1 LKEGAGLYQQA
12 GSIGLVR
19 RAPHPYTAKVFINW
33 FLSREGQYTFQKVS
47 ARARGS
53 APDSLRVDIPKV
65 HVLPGDRREEG
76 VEYMDMDIPE
86 RINIRPVRKVFGE
99 ALKQA
104 K

>member
-1 LKEGAGLYQQA
+1 MLDLTLE
-12 GSIGLVR
+12 S
-19 RAPHPYTAKVFINW
+19 TKVFINW

-53 APDSLRVDIPKV
+53 APDSLRVGIPKD
-65 HVLPGDRREEG
+65 HVLPGYRREEG
-76 VEYMDMDIPE
+76 VEYMDMDIPA

-104 K
+104 GKK